1 MQTVEKIRKQ
11 FILDPVKIEMVK
23 RITHADT
30 ETEAVNRALDMV
42 IANEKIEKALAA
54 IKGKGTIRD
63 VYRRVSV

>member
-30 ETEAVNRALDMV
+30 ETEAVNRALIWLLRM
-42 IANEKIEKALAA
+42 KK
-54 IKGKGTIRD
+54 
-63 VYRRVSV
+63 